1 MTAVNPLGAPKERRC
16 RVCELVASPGDVTI
30 RLYGPDFAHL
40 PLDGALEYLQAVG
53 LSGTRRQ
60 IMAVA
65 LSHRRHVDKFIA
77 RGGVVAPADEGVSRI
92 PAPIG
97 NIGWVDVNQGV
108 MNTGAQ
114 AQHILL
120 ERIRTQGEVMDTK
133 DLLGIMNAGAT
144 AATARASAEMKGQL
158 RKAEALAKLASGFQK
173 APE

>member
-1 MTAVNPLGAPKERRC
+1 MTAVNPLGAPKERKC

-30 RLYGPDFAHL
+30 RLYDPSLAHL
-40 PLDGALEYLQAVG
+40 PFEGAVEYLQAVG
-53 LSGTRRQ
+53 LSGTKRQ
-60 IMAVA
+60 LTAIAM
-65 LSHRRHVDKFIA
+65 SHRRHVDKFIA
-77 RGGVVAPADEGVSRI
+77 REGAVAPADGTTTRI

-97 NIGWVDVNQGV
+97 DIGWVDVNQGV

-114 AQHILL
+114 AQQLL
-120 ERIRTQGEVMDTK
+120 IERLRTQGDAMDTK
-133 DLLGIMNAGAT
+133 DLLGIMNAGAS

>member
-1 MTAVNPLGAPKERRC
+1 MTAVNPLAAPKERKC

-30 RLYGPDFAHL
+30 RLYDPNLVPL
-40 PLDGALEYLQAVG
+40 PLDGAVEYLQAVG
-53 LSGTRRQ
+53 LAGTQRQ
-60 IMAVA
+60 LKAIA
-65 LSHRRHVDKFIA
+65 LTHRRHVDRFIDRDGA
-77 RGGVVAPADEGVSRI
+77 TAPAQEGVTKI

-97 NIGWVDVNQGV
+97 NVGWVDVNQGV
-108 MNTGAQ
+108 MNTGAE

-120 ERIRTQGEVMDTK
+120 ERIRSQGEIMDTK